1 MEIEDDQGHV
11 VELAK
16 FSKGSSRISKLE
28 EEKKTDAKRIADL
41 ESALSA
47 QVELHKS
54 EVLRLEEN
62 LVN

>member
-1 MEIEDDQGHV
+1 
-11 VELAK
+11 LAK
-16 FSKGSSRISKLE
+16 FSEGSSRISRLE

-41 ESALSA
+41 ESALLA